1 MAKMSAINE
10 LKKMLKEAQEESAK
24 KDKLIEVNLQPEQPV
39 VVQEQSVI
47 QKTASLLS
55 ASSKADSTPAA
66 PQDIE
71 AQRWNDP
78 LKNTNFVTKKEMA
91 DSYGL
96 FLQRIQQQMSTIGG
110 GGEVN
115 LRGLDDVITSSTGTN
130 KFLTYNPATRK
141 FYFDFINV
149 ATESELGGIRPGP
162 GFTVSNTGLL
172 ELNSGP
178 SFFLDE
184 SDVFRLQPAT
194 TEVIGGIKSGPG
206 VTINSEGQ
214 ILLDSAGL
222 EFTFGDFQ
230 GIVGTYA
237 AGHPDAGEDYAR
249 LGSVNANEDIVIAS
263 NGSGI
268 VKILGDFSVRSPNG
282 SIDGALLLEP
292 IFRVFNDGKVR
303 FLVPNADP
311 LLGAFE
317 VIGND
322 TGAIHPPNQT
332 GVILHTTGNEGLP
345 ARKYLDGINNYPIIV
360 GRRYN
365 GAVGALT
372 PVLNNEIFFRVVG
385 QASTG
390 TDFEEF
396 GPAKLNFIATEDQG
410 PNNQG
415 GKITF
420 DVTANGT
427 DALNFA
433 VTALEV
439 TAEGITT
446 PVGFVGDGSRLTNIR
461 PAVLSAVASANTV
474 FAQNAGTVSTI
485 TNMTLSPPAGSYMV
499 SFNSEYVNTLVGS
512 VTSTAAADLATLYN
526 ELKNLPATVT
536 GHAPAY
542 GSEVLGPGVYT
553 QAGASSI
560 GGILTLDAGGDPAA
574 LFVFRSAGALTTGA
588 GATIVL
594 TGGATSKNVWWVSEG
609 AISTGNNAV
618 IRGSLLT
625 NQAAN
630 TPGSGAT
637 VEGRVLAV
645 NGAIG
650 VSNIT
655 LLEPTGVSTLD
666 VGSLSIFSIFAAIG
680 SLTNANA
687 SNIALSIGT
696 NNGTI
701 TGFGSATVS
710 GEIYPGGVADLGVIA
725 YGIYVDGILIPDSYR
740 RQTHTALESGWPM
753 SVHTIATVGAGQILD
768 VRTTVPIG
776 EFAIGPGMAL
786 IAVPIAT

>member
-1 MAKMSAINE
+1 MAIFDFFLSRNSAVSTLENYVGHVGR
-10 LKKMLKEAQEESAK
+10 LFY
-24 KDKLIEVNLQPEQPV
+24 
-39 VVQEQSVI
+39 
-47 QKTASLLS
+47 
-55 ASSKADSTPAA
+55 DST
-66 PQDIE
+66 DGVV
-71 AQRWNDP
+71 RLSDG
-78 LKNTNFVTKKEMA
+78 VT
-91 DSYGL
+91 
-96 FLQRIQQQMSTIGG
+96 
-110 GGEVN
+110 
-115 LRGLDDVITSSTGTN
+115 
-130 KFLTYNPATRK
+130 P
-141 FYFDFINV
+141 
-149 ATESELGGIRPGP
+149 GGITIPY
-162 GFTVSNTGLL
+162 TI
-172 ELNSGP
+172 
-178 SFFLDE
+178 
-184 SDVFRLQPAT
+184 AT
-194 TEVIGGIKSGPG
+194 DTIVGGIKEGPG

-237 AGHPDAGEDYAR
+237 LGNPDFGEDYAL
-249 LGSVNANEDIVIAS
+249 LGSINANEDIIIAS

-317 VIGND
+317 VVGND

-332 GVILHTTGNEGLP
+332 GVIMHTTGNEGLP

-372 PVLNNEIFFRVVG
+372 PVLNNEIFFRLVG

-390 TDFEEF
+390 TDFETF
-396 GPAKLNFIATEDQG
+396 GPAKINFIATEDQG

-446 PVGFVGDGSRLTNIR
+446 PVGFVGDGSRITNTR
-461 PAVLSAVASANTV
+461 PTVLSAVASENTV
-474 FAQNAGTVSTI
+474 LAVSQDATTI
-485 TNMTLSPPAGSYMV
+485 TGMTLSPAAGSYLV

-526 ELKNLPATVT
+526 ELKNLAATVT
-536 GHAPAY
+536 GHAAAY

-560 GGILTLDAGGDPAA
+560 AGVLTLDAGGDPAA

-594 TGGATSKNVWWVSEG
+594 AGGATSKNVWWVAEG
-609 AISTGNNAV
+609 AISTGNNAI
-618 IRGSLLT
+618 IRGSLLS

-650 VSNIT
+650 VNNIDI
-655 LLEPTGVSTLD
+655 LEPTGTSSVD
-666 VGSLSIFSIFAAIG
+666 EGSLNIFSIFAGIG
-680 SLTNANA
+680 SLTNSNA
-687 SNIALSIGT
+687 STIAQSIGT

-701 TGFGSATVS
+701 TGFGTATVS
-710 GEIYPGGVADLGVIA
+710 GEIYPGGAADLGVIE
-725 YGIYVDGILIPDSYR
+725 YGIYVDGVEIPNSNR
-740 RQTHTALESGWPM
+740 RQTHTFLTSAWPM
-753 SVHTIATVGAGQILD
+753 SIHTIATVGAGQILD

-786 IAVPIAT
+786 IASPISL

>member
-1 MAKMSAINE
+1 MAIYDFFLSRNG
-10 LKKMLKEAQEESAK
+10 
-24 KDKLIEVNLQPEQPV
+24 
-39 VVQEQSVI
+39 
-47 QKTASLLS
+47 S
-55 ASSKADSTPAA
+55 ASITAENYLGHVGRLFYDSDNGVIKISDGVTPG
-66 PQDIE
+66 
-71 AQRWNDP
+71 
-78 LKNTNFVTKKEMA
+78 
-91 DSYGL
+91 GL
-96 FLQRIQQQMSTIGG
+96 FIPYTI
-110 GGEVN
+110 
-115 LRGLDDVITSSTGTN
+115 
-130 KFLTYNPATRK
+130 AT
-141 FYFDFINV
+141 DTIV
-149 ATESELGGIRPGP
+149 
-162 GFTVSNTGLL
+162 
-172 ELNSGP
+172 
-178 SFFLDE
+178 
-184 SDVFRLQPAT
+184 
-194 TEVIGGIKSGPG
+194 GGIKEGPG

-237 AGHPDAGEDYAR
+237 AGNPQVGEDYA
-249 LGSVNANEDIVIAS
+249 LLQSVNANEDIVIAS
-263 NGSGI
+263 NGTGI

-332 GVILHTTGNEGLP
+332 GVIMHTTGNEGLP
-345 ARKYLDGINNYPIIV
+345 ARKYLDGVNNYPVIV

-365 GAVGALT
+365 GSVGALT

-390 TDFEEF
+390 TDFETF

-439 TAEGITT
+439 TATGIVST
-446 PVGFVGDGSRLTNIR
+446 VGFVGDLTGNVTIGSGNTLDVTGATVTGLTFSGFDPADVAGTMTGTTLNSTVVNSSLTSVGTLTDLTVTNPIVGDGSQLTGVR
-461 PAVLSAVASANTV
+461 PTVLSALASVDLFLA
-474 FAQNAGTVSTI
+474 VSQDATTI
-485 TNMTLSPPAGSYMV
+485 TNMTLSPPAGSYLV
-499 SFNSEYVNTLVGS
+499 TFNSEYVNTLVGS
-512 VTSTAAADLATLYN
+512 VTSTAAADLAILYN
-526 ELKNLPATVT
+526 DLQALPATVT

-542 GSEVLGPGVYT
+542 GGGETLGPGVYT

-560 GGILTLDAGGDPAA
+560 AGTLTLDAGGDPAA

-594 TGGATSKNVWWVSEG
+594 AGGATSKNVWWVAEG
-609 AISTGNNAV
+609 AISTGNNAT
-618 IRGSLLT
+618 IRGSLLS

-650 VSNIT
+650 VNNIDI
-655 LLEPTGVSTLD
+655 LEPTGISTLD
-666 VGSLSIFSIFAAIG
+666 EASLSIFSIFAGIG

-687 SNIALSIGT
+687 STIAQSIGT

-701 TGFGSATVS
+701 TGFGTATVS
-710 GEIYPGGVADLGVIA
+710 GEIYPGGAADLGVIE
-725 YGIYVDGILIPDSYR
+725 YGIYVDGVEIPDSNR
-740 RQTHTALESGWPM
+740 RQTHTFLTSAWPM
-753 SVHTIATVGAGQILD
+753 SIHTIATVGAGQILD

-786 IAVPIAT
+786 IASPIST